1 MGLYDATSGEEA
13 KLVARAAILVMG
25 VSGAGKTTLARPLAA
40 ALGLPFIE
48 GDDLHAPESVAKM
61 RGGVPLTDEDRAPWL
76 ARVGGALRGGG
87 VAACSALARRHRDA
101 IRAALGRDAL
111 FVFLDVPRA
120 ELERRLAA
128 RSGHFMPASLL
139 QSQLDL
145 LEPPAQDEAAITV
158 SPPLN
163 VAEVA
168 AACTARFAPS

>member
-1 MGLYDATSGEEA
+1 
-13 KLVARAAILVMG
+13 MG

-40 ALGLPFIE
+40 GLSLPFIE

-61 RGGVPLTDEDRAPWL
+61 RDGAALTDEDRAPWL
-76 ARVGGALRGGG
+76 ARVGEALRDGG

-111 FVFLDVPRA
+111 FVFLDVPHA

-128 RSGHFMPASLL
+128 RRDHFMPPALL
-139 QSQLDL
+139 QSQLDA
-145 LEPPAQDEAAITV
+145 LEPPTPDEAALVVT
-158 SPPLN
+158 PPFT

-168 AACTARFAPS
+168 AACAARLAPP